1 MAALLLI
8 AAFAF
13 AMTPAAGATT
23 TTEAKQSPKSVK
35 RAPAGI
41 RFYAAP
47 NPLPPGEPGDIIWAA
62 PYRAVPGAKAWK
74 VLYHS
79 RSLAGDDI
87 AVSGVIVVPDG
98 KAPAGGRPVV
108 SWAHGTH
115 GIADNCAP
123 SRATNWVPQMPAIGE
138 LVKAGYV
145 VAATDYEGLGT
156 PGTHPYLVGES
167 EARGAL
173 DAVRAARNLPG
184 SDANTQTVVWG
195 QSQGGQASLFA
206 GEIAPTYAPELDLR
220 GIVAGAPVTD
230 VAAMF
235 PAAATIP
242 DTLGFVV
249 MGLEGIEAA
258 FPQAKAADVLTPQA
272 LAKAAKIVDT
282 KCYEDVLAAFKQPVD
297 QVISRNPADV
307 APFAD
312 LFTRDSAGNVATT
325 APQFV
330 YQGKS
335 DDVVYKIFTDAYV
348 KKVCAMGNTVQY
360 ATFGGKDHYEENAA
374 AEQQILAW
382 IQGRLS
388 GEPAPSNCASLPTG

>member
-1 MAALLLI
+1 
-8 AAFAF
+8 
-13 AMTPAAGATT
+13 
-23 TTEAKQSPKSVK
+23 
-35 RAPAGI
+35 
-41 RFYAAP
+41 
-47 NPLPPGEPGDIIWAA
+47 
-62 PYRAVPGAKAWK
+62 
-74 VLYHS
+74 
-79 RSLAGDDI
+79 
-87 AVSGVIVVPDG
+87 
-98 KAPAGGRPVV
+98 
-108 SWAHGTH
+108 
-115 GIADNCAP
+115 
-123 SRATNWVPQMPAIGE
+123 
-138 LVKAGYV
+138 
-145 VAATDYEGLGT
+145 
-156 PGTHPYLVGES
+156 
-167 EARGAL
+167 
-173 DAVRAARNLPG
+173 
-184 SDANTQTVVWG
+184 
-195 QSQGGQASLFA
+195 
-206 GEIAPTYAPELDLR
+206 
-220 GIVAGAPVTD
+220 
-230 VAAMF
+230 
-235 PAAATIP
+235 
-242 DTLGFVV
+242 VV

-258 FPQAKAADVLTPQA
+258 FPQAKMTDVLTPQA

-307 APFAD
+307 APFPE